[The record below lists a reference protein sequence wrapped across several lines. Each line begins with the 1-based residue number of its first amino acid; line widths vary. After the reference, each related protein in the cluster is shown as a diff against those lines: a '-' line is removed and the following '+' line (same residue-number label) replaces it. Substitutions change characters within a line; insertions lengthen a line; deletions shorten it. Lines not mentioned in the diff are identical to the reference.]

1 MLAVPSILLSAL
13 EQVTQDV
20 SFKTSS
26 PVAADALQ
34 AAKQLLRWSREE
46 ANAAAVNAFCGSLV
60 ADLSEP
66 FAAALL
72 YTMFGGL
79 CHFSSCMNKLPLSQ
93 ILLALSVHRASFE
106 PTTNT
111 VSEQ

>member
-1 MLAVPSILLSAL
+1 MTAAPFILLSAL
-13 EQVTQDV
+13 EYVTQDV
-20 SFKTSS
+20 SFKTSF

-34 AAKQLLRWSREE
+34 AAKQLLQWCQKASNE
-46 ANAAAVNAFCGSLV
+46 ATVNAFCSGQG

-72 YTMFGGL
+72 YTMFNGL

-93 ILLALSVHRASFE
+93 ILLALFVHRASFE

-111 VSEQ
+111 VS